1 MPSRFFEEAKALRTR
16 LNEFGFERTRRALA
30 ALSLSLFISLYLA
43 ISLNAPNGLGPVFAG
58 LAFCY
63 GVAFCGVVA
72 EWFWGRWFATGLGW
86 SGIMLGMV
94 ALLQLG
100 WTPIFAIYL
109 GLHGLIVLALM
120 GGKMAAR
127 YDLQEAWRTRYQMD
141 DLGVARLRKT
151 VTRAAASLPSLIV
164 WALGPREGGMAFGA
178 AVAALVLAGLGL
190 RGVVRMR
197 SWGILALGGAAVAAP
212 LAIFGQTGPSFTVTG
227 AEPVLP
233 LLVTVLLVAAVVPFV
248 RPVARFLSRRG

>member
-1 MPSRFFEEAKALRTR
+1 MRPTVW
-16 LNEFGFERTRRALA
+16 A
-30 ALSLSLFISLYLA
+30 A
-43 ISLNAPNGLGPVFAG
+43 VFAG

-63 GVAFCGVVA
+63 AVAFCAVVA

-86 SGIMLGMV
+86 SGIMLGAV

-100 WTPIFAIYL
+100 WTPIFVIYL
-109 GLHGLIVLALM
+109 GMHALIVVALM
-120 GGKMAAR
+120 GSKMAAR
-127 YDLQEAWRTRYQMD
+127 YDMQEAWRTRYGMD

-178 AVAALVLAGLGL
+178 AAAALILAALGL

-197 SWGILALGGAAVAAP
+197 SWGILALAGAAVAAP
-212 LAIFGQTGPSFTVTG
+212 FTLVGDFAFASSVTR
-227 AEPVLP
+227 VDVLLP
-233 LLVTVLLVAAVVPFV
+233 LLVTGLLAAAVVPFA
-248 RPVARFLSRRG
+248 RPVARFLAPRLRAAWAAPARVA